1 MSNPATSPEGV
12 PAVPLISIVIP
23 AYNYGHVLQRAIESV
38 LAQMRSDCELL
49 VIDDGSTDCTPQVLT
64 EMSEQHRPGFRWVRQ
79 ENAGAAAARNAGLRL
94 SRGAFLLFFDAD
106 DELLPNA
113 LNAICSTIDA
123 SPQASVILGGRIT
136 RRADGREKYH
146 PPPTRLDPDPCARV
160 ADYLLHKRIGMG
172 HGSTAMRRDLIGQR
186 GYPENLKGSED
197 IPVFAHLFAWGAF
210 AIADHPLVR
219 IHKHHDSLRHFKPA
233 SDERAT
239 VLVDEIFGG
248 LPEAC
253 RKYRGPYAARRYL
266 SLCRI
271 ALRAGDV
278 VAAREYFRQA
288 VKLDLLQILQPGQA
302 RKLLKAGL
310 SMLARRSRQ

>member
-1 MSNPATSPEGV
+1 MNNPATSPDGA
-12 PAVPLISIVIP
+12 PAVPRISIVIP
-23 AYNYGHVLQRAIESV
+23 AYNYGHVVQRAIESV
-38 LAQMRSDCELL
+38 LTQMRPDCELL
-49 VIDDGSTDCTPQVLT
+49 VIDDGSTDCTPQILA
-64 EMSEQHRPGFRWVRQ
+64 EMNAQHRPGFRWVRQ

-113 LNAICSTIDA
+113 LNAICSTID
-123 SPQASVILGGRIT
+123 SNPQASVILGGRIT
-136 RRADGREKYH
+136 RRTDGREKYH
-146 PPPTRLDPDPCARV
+146 PPPTRLDADPCARV

-172 HGSTAMRRDLIGQR
+172 HGSTAMRRDLIEQR

-197 IPVFAHLFAWGAF
+197 IPVFAHLFAWGTF
-210 AIADHPLVR
+210 AIADHPLVL
-219 IHKHHDSLRHFKPA
+219 IHKHRDSLRHFKPA

-239 VLVDEIFGG
+239 VLVEEIFGG

-253 RKYRGPYAARRYL
+253 QKFRAPYVARRYL

-278 VAAREYFRQA
+278 VAAKKYFRQA
-288 VKLDLLQILQPGQA
+288 IKVDLLQILQPGQA